1 MKKILILI
9 LFLILGWAGSTWF
22 IGNETESLLKTYL
35 KNTKNASAEMGMET
49 QYDLKEYK
57 KSFLK
62 STAKTVV
69 SLKTGDPQVD
79 ALLKD
84 IQFNTV
90 ITHGPVLFVDG
101 LPSFGT
107 AYVHSTLDLEAL
119 TPDTKEI
126 INTIFAD
133 KNPMT
138 TNITFGIDDL
148 ADYEV
153 IVPAMDVQ
161 EDESQFTLKE
171 GISITGKIN
180 KTTLMGTATGTIGP
194 LQVKNDG
201 LIMKT
206 SKTTLE
212 VDMQGIVAGQMIG
225 TSHFAIP
232 SLQITGGALPPVSLG
247 LDLTTDTRKAGEDAL
262 EGDIKLVA
270 SNIEAPV
277 DINNISLSTSFK
289 AFQIKGLQQLSAIQ
303 KDLKK
308 LQAEAMN
315 GGISDE
321 KQQALL
327 EKVQNLPNIMLA
339 AVQNTLKK
347 DTTSLVITADITS
360 QQGSSLLALDTL
372 YVGDSVDINLE
383 KLLTGGLNVLLNVFN
398 GSIDVSAPKA
408 MVSSTPIA
416 FFIPS
421 LVEKGLIAESKDKYM
436 LQASFKTDS
445 VTLNG
450 KSMSPN
456 DFEVLFGTLGLSGA
470 NEALAPDVTSSQ
482 DAGVALSD
490 LPPQLLEELAKK
502 SVEEL
507 EAQGVPKDII
517 QQIKAG
523 QQQQAE
529 QE

>member
-62 STAKTVV
+62 STAKTVM
-69 SLKTGDPQVD
+69 SFKTGDPQVD

-90 ITHGPVLFVDG
+90 ITHGPVLFVEG
-101 LPSFGT
+101 RPSFGT
-107 AYVHSTLDLEAL
+107 AHVHSTLDLESL
-119 TPDTKEI
+119 TAETKAI
-126 INTIFAD
+126 VNTIFAD
-133 KNPMT
+133 KNPIT
-138 TNITFGIDDL
+138 TNITFGIDDV

-161 EDESQFTLKE
+161 EDDSQFTLKE

-180 KTTLMGTATGTIGP
+180 KTTLMGTATGTIGA
-194 LQVKNDG
+194 LQVKNEG
-201 LIMKT
+201 LTMNT
-206 SKTTLE
+206 SETALE

-232 SLQITGGALPPVSLG
+232 SLQITGDALPPVSLG

-262 EGDIKLVA
+262 DGGIKLVA

-277 DINNISLSTSFK
+277 DMSNVSLSTSFK
-289 AFQIKGLQQLSAIQ
+289 ALQIKGLEQLVAIQ
-303 KDLKK
+303 KDLQK
-308 LQAEAMN
+308 LQAEAMS
-315 GGISDE
+315 GGMSDE
-321 KQQALL
+321 KQQALM

-347 DTTSLVITADITS
+347 DTTTFVINADITS
-360 QQGSSLLALDTL
+360 QQGNSLLALDTR
-372 YVGDSVDINLE
+372 YVGDSTDINLE
-383 KLLTGGLNVLLNVFN
+383 KLLSGGLTVMLKVLN
-398 GSIDVSAPKA
+398 GSVDFSAPKA
-408 MVSSTPIA
+408 MISATPAA

-421 LVEKGLIAESKDKYM
+421 LVEKGLIAESKDNYT
-436 LQASFKTDS
+436 LQANFKSDS

-456 DFEVLFGTLGLSGA
+456 DFEALVGTLGLSGE

-482 DAGVALSD
+482 GAGVALSD

-507 EAQGVPKDII
+507 EAQGVPKEII
-517 QQIKAG
+517 QQIKAA
-523 QQQQAE
+523 QQEQAE
-529 QE
+529 